1 MNDLFPVIAREY
13 SIVQLSCP
21 EMAHSPTEGF
31 MDYFQ
36 LLEFLSKA
44 SMFLFRLLCGLCFH
58 FSRVDSLEIAR
69 SYIAR

>member
-1 MNDLFPVIAREY
+1 MNDLFPVIAKEY

-21 EMAHSPTEGF
+21 EIAHSSTEGF

-36 LLEFLSKA
+36 FLEFLSKA
-44 SMFLFRLLCGLCFH
+44 SCSDCCVDVCFH

-69 SYIAR
+69 SYIARYT